1 MRQKCSE
8 MPFLILLISMKIILS
23 TRAIPACR
31 SEKSFENDIR
41 IGQNAIGSNL
51 RRLTIRSSSRPR
63 PTCPKPKGVL
73 AQGLFPVCSP
83 CQELRVWNSR
93 EYDQCLVKLLIRGA
107 DILPI
112 KELDSN
118 TKFPGDWC
126 ACYLTPVPLAP
137 LWPCKFSN
145 V

>member
-93 EYDQCLVKLLIRGA
+93 EYDQWLVKLLIRGA

-118 TKFPGDWC
+118 TQIPGRLGRVLFD
-126 ACYLTPVPLAP
+126 
-137 LWPCKFSN
+137 PCSLGTL
-145 V
+145 VAL